1 MAEILGV
8 QRTKLDNCEVVS
20 CELTKEWHDTAV
32 EMVKDNPFWLMSYDL
47 QEADKEMANV
57 WIADA
62 HSEGREEYAEFLHY
76 SILHKWKMWYSFYCD
91 LKDKHTVSE
100 IADYI
105 GAPRGAILFCK
116 IAFKIH
122 HLF

>member
-8 QRTKLDNCEVVS
+8 QRTKFENCEVVS

-47 QEADKEMANV
+47 QKADEEMANV

-62 HSEGREEYAEFLHY
+62 HSEGREEYAEFLR
-76 SILHKWKMWYSFYCD
+76 KA
-91 LKDKHTVSE
+91 
-100 IADYI
+100 IAD
-105 GAPRGAILFCK
+105 GADIYTLMQGFGNHKQPLGEVVIYFD
-116 IAFKIH
+116 
-122 HLF
+122 